1 MPMQTKCGLHFD
13 KILLKPLFTEEKKKK
28 KEINSPF
35 TRDLEIFLNV
45 LVKMLQFLS

>member
-28 KEINSPF
+28 KKSILRSQEILKYF
-35 TRDLEIFLNV
+35 
-45 LVKMLQFLS
+45 